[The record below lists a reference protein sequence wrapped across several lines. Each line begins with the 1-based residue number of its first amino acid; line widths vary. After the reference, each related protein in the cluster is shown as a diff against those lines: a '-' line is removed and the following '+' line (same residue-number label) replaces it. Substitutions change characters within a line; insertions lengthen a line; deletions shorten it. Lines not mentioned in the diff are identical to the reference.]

1 MGSKSCANLT
11 DVHPSPVYHNKVVLS
26 NLGDCKSLKALLVK
40 LDMSFLKELI
50 LASCSKFKILL
61 EIGESMEH
69 FMDAFFKG
77 NKHKKTILI
86 TWTHSWAC
94 FFKLKGEQKSCS
106 PFRFMDCIPSA
117 FWILLVA
124 QSFADIRDQKK
135 LMLGETS
142 CH

>member
-50 LASCSKFKILL
+50 LVSCSKFKILL

-69 FMDAFFKG
+69 LWMLF
-77 NKHKKTILI
+77 
-86 TWTHSWAC
+86 
-94 FFKLKGEQKSCS
+94 LKGISISKLSSSLGCIVGLAFLNLKENKSLVHLLDS
-106 PFRFMDCIPSA
+106 WIA
-117 FWILLVA
+117 FP
-124 QSFADIRDQKK
+124 
-135 LMLGETS
+135 
-142 CH
+142 